1 MTKKIDVAREL
12 KERSNGLIPSIKVA
26 NTFLT
31 ILGEMTVDHIAD
43 EDGFSPIPGVKLG
56 VVKRAARNGVN
67 PSTGEALYIEER
79 YAPKAKFGKS
89 IKDAVKAIEL

>member
-1 MTKKIDVAREL
+1 MKKIDVAREL
-12 KERSNGLIPSIKVA
+12 KERSNGAIA
-26 NTFLT
+26 NLKDANAILT

-79 YAPKAKFGKS
+79 YAPKAKFGKV
-89 IKDAVKAIEL
+89 IKDAVKAIVL

>member
-1 MTKKIDVAREL
+1 MKKIDVAREL
-12 KERSNGLIPSIKVA
+12 KQRSNGAIANIKDA
-26 NTFLT
+26 NTILT

-79 YAPKAKFGKS
+79 YAPKAKFGKV